1 MGKFFD
7 KRDKSPTRCENFSEN
22 DKIYGKLLL
31 LCHYYNIINY
41 DTDNYCQFQDLLY
54 SLTTSII
61 YIMQFPLTTTDRF
74 IFPLTDSFFVAYTD
88 NDRNN
93 IGSNC

>member
-54 SLTTSII
+54 SLTTSIF
-61 YIMQFPLTTTDRF
+61 YIIHWQQRF
-74 IFPLTDSFFVAYTD
+74 HWQLLSDSFSTD
-88 NDRNN
+88 NNV
-93 IGSNC
+93 SS

>member
-1 MGKFFD
+1 MFQIFGNLSENEKIFRIFFENFPCIRKFSVKMGKFFD

-54 SLTTSII
+54 SLTTSIF
-61 YIMQFPLTTTDRF
+61 YI
-74 IFPLTDSFFVAYTD
+74 IH
-88 NDRNN
+88 
-93 IGSNC
+93 